1 MLHGEAT
8 ASDVADITGV
18 ALTPEQLAAQ
28 EALMAEQE
36 ETQARLLL
44 DQYNENKEIVDELQ
58 SQEQMAKQHISEQL
72 DEQKRKVHI
81 F

>member
-81 F
+81 Y